1 MYTDVIWR
9 NIRSRLY
16 RGCNKISRCSVI
28 ITILLIVRCSVCC
41 HAQPTVFSPVAPEAI
56 SNSFVRCFFKDSRGF
71 MWFGMA
77 DGLIRYDGTNAYR
90 YEHNPHDRASL
101 CHNSINAIV
110 EDERQKLWIGTA
122 SGLCIYDPE
131 KDCFVNVDSLKQ
143 NKNHLNNSFITALSF
158 DLKRRLWIGTHGGG
172 VNIYDPETHVF
183 TYRHDPAVGKA
194 SSPRNYINSML
205 RVNDQTW
212 CATKGGLIL
221 FNTIKT
227 AAAPLTFAGEGLP
240 TRQFTQ
246 LVPDKAGNIWTTSVN
261 GEIFKLVPANG
272 YFTVNQ
278 VFSGLHRFG
287 ASWNNI
293 VALNIDRKGNLWIG
307 GEHTGLNYLNT
318 TSGELTQYL
327 AEESNPTVLPT
338 NSIRSVYVDDTGLTW
353 IGTFD
358 RGAYAIDNQ
367 AGKFNHVQYGAYKPT
382 DLAGKRIRSFA
393 EDHQGNV
400 WLAIEGVG
408 LARIDGKT
416 RAFQKCSDINKQL
429 TNKYVTALIC
439 DRNGNLWIG
448 TGGHGIYKLN
458 LTTHQLTSYGLQ
470 SGGFGDN
477 KTSCLYEDKSGMIW
491 AGSAGSGLF
500 YFDELAKRFVVLSE
514 QMKSNYITPTSYVSS
529 ILEDSDGILWVGTM
543 YGLYALRRDH
553 DHAYIYQWF
562 IQTDSAGSLSSSA
575 VQALYED
582 HEKNLWIG
590 TTDNGLNVK
599 APGENVFKRYG
610 KPEGLVSNTIRAI
623 LADASGNLWVSANM
637 GLSKF
642 DQHTKR
648 FINYSRKDGLS
659 SNDFYPGACLR
670 SSTGQLFFGN
680 NNGFNAFYPD
690 SIRNTGGKPRVYL
703 ADIKINNQAVGIGVP
718 GSPLTKHISLTSE
731 LELSYQQRSFIIDFA
746 AIQFG
751 PSPRQSYAYKLEGFD
766 KDWHYTGSNHAAT
779 YTNLDPGQY
788 IFLAK
793 ASQGDGTWNEPPT
806 RLEINIRQAPW
817 KTAWAVCIYVT
828 LIVALIFFA
837 VKIRIDRVSMKNQLA
852 LERLARE
859 REHELSESKTQFFT
873 NISHEFRTPLSLI
886 LMPLESLI
894 SSHQVSTSVKE
905 RVSTAY
911 KNANKMMR
919 LVNEL
924 MDFNKIESGTLKL
937 HPRHGELIAFITEV
951 ASLFSDV
958 ADKRNIT
965 FSVRTELTLLKGWFD
980 RDKLERMLVNILSN
994 AFKFTPDGGQIT
1006 VIINAKFTRL
1016 ETTAVQCLELIVV
1029 DNGIGM
1035 STEELPRIFDKFYQ
1049 AQSASKITNPG
1060 TGIGLSLTKALVELH
1075 HGTIAAESSPDKE
1088 TRFIITLP
1096 IDSTV
1101 YGIGANDEMPQD
1113 VVFSCEEPLTNS
1125 RHFADT
1131 EIGNKDQC
1139 EILLVEDNEELRE
1152 YIAAE
1157 LGQEFKVWQARNGQE
1172 GACMAIDKTPDLIV
1186 SDILMSQ
1193 KSGIELC
1200 KEMKSNIRTS
1210 HIPFILLTARA
1221 TVEDQIT
1228 GIESGADVY
1237 ITKPF
1242 SVRFLLTHVRNLIES
1257 RQKLYSHFSQ
1267 DVYLMP
1273 SKVASNEID
1282 QAFLQRA
1289 VDYIV
1294 DHIQDAQLGV
1304 DSIAELFNL
1313 SRVQVYRKIKA
1324 LTGKTA
1330 VEFIRTVRL
1339 KQALKLMETKQHTL
1353 SEVAYMTG
1361 FNSASYFTRS
1371 FKEEYGKAP
1380 SEYLGLAS

>member
-1 MYTDVIWR
+1 
-9 NIRSRLY
+9 
-16 RGCNKISRCSVI
+16 
-28 ITILLIVRCSVCC
+28 
-41 HAQPTVFSPVAPEAI
+41 
-56 SNSFVRCFFKDSRGF
+56 
-71 MWFGMA
+71 MWFGLA

-90 YEHNPHDRASL
+90 YEHNPHDKTSL
-101 CHNSINAIV
+101 CHNSINVIV
-110 EDERQKLWIGTA
+110 EDERHRLWIGTA
-122 SGLCIYDPE
+122 LGLCVYDPE
-131 KDCFVNVDSLKQ
+131 KDRFTNVDSLPS

-172 VNIYDPETHVF
+172 INIYDPEAHTF
-183 TYRHDPAVGKA
+183 TYLRDPTVGKA
-194 SSPRNYINSML
+194 SSPRNYINSLL
-205 RVNDQTW
+205 RVDDQMW
-212 CATKGGLIL
+212 CATKGGLRL
-221 FNTIKT
+221 FNTTKT
-227 AAAPLTFAGEGLP
+227 ISVPLTFAGEGLP
-240 TRQFTQ
+240 TRQLTQ
-246 LVPDKAGNIWTTSVN
+246 LVPDKAGNIWAASVS

-272 YFTVNQ
+272 YYTVSQ
-278 VFSGLHRFG
+278 ILSGLQRFG
-287 ASWNNI
+287 VSWNNI
-293 VALNIDRKGNLWIG
+293 LALNIDRKGNLWIG
-307 GEHTGLNYLNT
+307 GEHAGLNYLNT

-327 AEESNPTVLPT
+327 AEEGNTTVLPT
-338 NSIRSVYVDDTGLTW
+338 NSIRSVYIDETGLTW

-358 RGAYAIDNQ
+358 RGAYLMDSQ
-367 AGKFNHVQYGAYKPT
+367 AGKFNQVRFGAYKPT
-382 DLAGKRIRSFA
+382 DLAGKRVRSFA

-400 WLAIEGVG
+400 WLAMEGLG
-408 LARIDGKT
+408 LARIDSKT
-416 RAFQKCSDINKQL
+416 RALQKCTAINQRL
-429 TNKYVTALIC
+429 TNKFVTALIC

-448 TGGHGIYKLN
+448 TGGHGVSKLN
-458 LTTHQLTSYGLQ
+458 LNTQELTSYALQ
-470 SGGFGDN
+470 SGGFGDD
-477 KTSCLYEDKSGMIW
+477 KASCLYEDKRGIIW

-500 YFDELAKRFVVLSE
+500 YFDEKGKRFVVLSE
-514 QMKSNYITPTSYVSS
+514 QAKSNYITRTSYVSS
-529 ILEDSDGILWVGTM
+529 VVEDSDGILWVGTM
-543 YGLYALRRDH
+543 YGLYALTKEH
-553 DHAYIYQWF
+553 DHLYSYQWF
-562 IQTDSAGSLSSSA
+562 IQNDDPGSLSSSA
-575 VQALYED
+575 IQTLYED
-582 HEKNLWIG
+582 HKKNLWVG

-599 APGENVFKRYG
+599 VPGGNTFKHYG
-610 KPEGLVSNTIRAI
+610 KTEGLSSNTIRAI
-623 LADASGNLWVSANM
+623 LADASGNLWVSANT
-637 GLSKF
+637 GLSKY

-690 SIRNTGGKPRVYL
+690 SVRNTAGKPTVYL
-703 ADIKINNQAVGIGVP
+703 ADIKINNQAVAIGVP
-718 GSPLTKHISLTSE
+718 GSPMTKHISLSSE
-731 LELSYQQRSFIIDFA
+731 IELSYEQRSFILDFV

-751 PSPRQSYAYKLEGFD
+751 PSARQNYAYKLEGFD
-766 KDWHYTGSNHAAT
+766 KDWHYTGTNHLAT
-779 YTNLDPGQY
+779 YTNLDPGHY
-788 IFLAK
+788 TFLAK
-793 ASQGDGTWNEPPT
+793 ASSSDGTWSEVPT
-806 RLEINIRQAPW
+806 QLEITIRQAPW
-817 KTAWAVCIYVT
+817 KTAWAMSLYVT
-828 LIVALIFFA
+828 IIATMIFFA
-837 VKIRIDRVSMKNQLA
+837 IKIRIDRVSIKNQLV

-894 SSHQVSTSVKE
+894 SSHQVPPSVKE
-905 RVSTAY
+905 RVNTAY
-911 KNANKMMR
+911 KNANKMMS

-924 MDFNKIESGTLKL
+924 MDFNKIESGSLKL
-937 HPRHGELIAFITEV
+937 KPRQGELVEFVTNIV
-951 ASLFSDV
+951 SLFSDV

-965 FSVRTELTLLKGWFD
+965 FSVRTELTSLKGWFD
-980 RDKLERMLVNILSN
+980 RDKLERMLVNVLSN
-994 AFKFTPDGGQIT
+994 AFKFTGDGGHIT
-1006 VIINAKFTRL
+1006 VIINSKINPVAQGIS
-1016 ETTAVQCLELIVV
+1016 AQCLELIVV

-1035 STEELPRIFDKFYQ
+1035 SSEELPRIFDKFYQ
-1049 AQSASKITNPG
+1049 AKSASKVTNPG

-1075 HGTIAAESSPDKE
+1075 HGTITAESLPDKE
-1088 TRFIITLP
+1088 TKFTITIP

-1101 YGIGANDEMPQD
+1101 YDAEGCEEMPQD
-1113 VVFSCEEPLTNS
+1113 VYSQEDPLIKS
-1125 RHFADT
+1125 RPFAVV
-1131 EIGNKDQC
+1131 EAGSKDQC

-1152 YIAAE
+1152 YIATE
-1157 LGQEFKVWQARNGQE
+1157 LSQEFKVWQARNGEE
-1172 GACMAIDKTPDLIV
+1172 GACIALEKTPDLIV

-1200 KEMKSNIRTS
+1200 KEMKSNIKTS

-1221 TVEDQIT
+1221 TVEDQII

-1242 SVRFLLTHVRNLIES
+1242 SVRFLLTHVRNLIDS

-1273 SKVASNEID
+1273 SKVTSNEID

-1339 KQALKLMETKQHTL
+1339 KQALKLMETKQYTL
-1353 SEVAYMTG
+1353 SEIAYLTG

-1380 SEYLGLAS
+1380 SEYLDMAS